1 VPGKL
6 SDKYAPIMRTA
17 KSYSIVDHQLLHG
30 GYFHRLRHSSLA
42 LYLFLVVVG
51 DKDGRSFYGEK
62 SLINILR
69 LSEEE
74 LAASIDE
81 LMAARLI
88 HYNRPYFWIR
98 TLEGTNGQGNN
109 RKDQI
114 LKGRKETVVSPD
126 RGDAWI
132 GAKDCLKSLL
142 QQFS

>member
-1 VPGKL
+1 
-6 SDKYAPIMRTA
+6 MRTA
-17 KSYSIVDHQLLHG
+17 RSYSIVDHQLLHG

-62 SLINILR
+62 SLSSILH
-69 LSEEE
+69 LTEEALE
-74 LAASIDE
+74 VSIDE
-81 LMAARLI
+81 LMEAKLI
-88 HYNRPYFWIR
+88 HYKHPYFWVR
-98 TLEGTNGQGNN
+98 TLGGTNGQGNN

-114 LKGRKETVVSPD
+114 LKGRKETIVSSD

-132 GAKDCLKSLL
+132 GTKDCLKSLL